1 MDKLEWHLEAGSGRV
16 KVSLAAGRMGTG
28 IVVFLDNAA
37 RHIGAV
43 AVSEFDHKEGRASTS
58 VITLLGHK
66 DDAVAYE
73 AAHEICRRLQVPVC
87 VVAGIHLDDIK
98 QEEIRGIVDNAREA
112 VKRFVALVE
121 SHPKTS

>member
-1 MDKLEWHLEAGSGRV
+1 MDKLEWHLEVGEGRL

-37 RHIGAV
+37 CHIGAV

-73 AAHEICRRLQVPVC
+73 AAREICRRLRIPVC
-87 VVAGIHLDDIK
+87 VVAGVHLDDIK
-98 QEEIRGIVDNAREA
+98 LEEIKGIVDSARGA

-121 SHPKTS
+121 SHSKTS